1 LFPLG
6 NSKVFQDCRA
16 PRSPQYG
23 IRRIVCAVDALGT
36 ADVRRV
42 LEFLEVACEVDGI
55 DPFPDPVL
63 TALRRLIPADVVSYG
78 DYNPDGAGWR
88 QPGVRWQG
96 VTRGELT
103 PDIREAHLRLT
114 HQMPHPP
121 WAKGAGRAVRWSDL
135 QPRSRL
141 RRLDIYAEVGR
152 PLGLEHTLELWVL
165 IPGGVAGGFAFDRSD
180 RDFSERD
187 LRVLDTLRPHL
198 VQLWRNARLRRPA
211 VDSLFTSAAALL
223 TPREREIL
231 AWVARGKT
239 NREIAAVL
247 YLAPGTVRKHLDN
260 VYAKLDVGSRAGA
273 VGRAFLN

>member
-1 LFPLG
+1 MG
-6 NSKVFQDCRA
+6 
-16 PRSPQYG
+16 
-23 IRRIVCAVDALGT
+23 ALGT
-36 ADVRRV
+36 ADVRGV

-63 TALRRLIPADVVSYG
+63 AALRRLIPADVVSYG
-78 DYNPDGAGWR
+78 DFDREGAGWR

-96 VTRGELT
+96 VTRGDLT
-103 PDIREAHLRLT
+103 PAIREAHLRLT

-121 WAKGAGRAVRWSDL
+121 WSQTAGQAVRWSDL
-135 QPRSRL
+135 LSRGRL

-165 IPGGVAGGFAFDRSD
+165 IPDGVAGGFAFDRSEH
-180 RDFSERD
+180 DFSQRD
-187 LRVLDTLRPHL
+187 VSVLDALRPHL
-198 VQLWRNARLRRPA
+198 VQLWRNARLHRRA
-211 VDSLFTSAAALL
+211 ADDLSTSDAAGLL
-223 TPREREIL
+223 TAREREVL
-231 AWVARGKT
+231 HWVAHGKT

-273 VGRAFLN
+273 VARAFLN

>member
-1 LFPLG
+1 M
-6 NSKVFQDCRA
+6 
-16 PRSPQYG
+16 
-23 IRRIVCAVDALGT
+23 
-36 ADVRRV
+36 
-42 LEFLEVACEVDGI
+42 
-55 DPFPDPVL
+55 
-63 TALRRLIPADVVSYG
+63 
-78 DYNPDGAGWR
+78 
-88 QPGVRWQG
+88 RWQG
-96 VTRGELT
+96 VPQGDLT
-103 PDIREAHLRLT
+103 AAIREAHLRLT
-114 HQMPHPP
+114 YQMPHPP

-141 RRLDIYAEVGR
+141 RRLDIYTEVGR

-187 LRVLDTLRPHL
+187 VCVLDTLRPHF
-198 VQLWRNARLRRPA
+198 VRLWRNARLHRRA
-211 VDSLFTSAAALL
+211 ANGLFTSAEAGLL
-223 TPREREIL
+223 TPREREVL

-273 VGRAFLN
+273 VARAFPN

>member
-1 LFPLG
+1 MFCG
-6 NSKVFQDCRA
+6 VV
-16 PRSPQYG
+16 G
-23 IRRIVCAVDALGT
+23 ALGT
-36 ADVRRV
+36 AEVRDV
-42 LEFLEVACEVDGI
+42 LEFLELACEVDGI
-55 DPFPDPVL
+55 DPFPDPVF

-88 QPGVRWQG
+88 QQPVRWQG
-96 VTRGELT
+96 VTPGDLT

-121 WAKGAGRAVRWSDL
+121 WAPNAGRAVRWSDL
-135 QPRSRL
+135 LSRRQL

-152 PLGLEHTLELWVL
+152 PLGLEHTLELWLL
-165 IPGGVAGGFAFDRSD
+165 IPGGVAGGLAFDRSE
-180 RDFSERD
+180 RDFSDRD
-187 LRVLDTLRPHL
+187 VRVLETLRPHL
-198 VQLWRNARLRRPA
+198 VQLWRNARLRRHA
-211 VDSLFTSAAALL
+211 ADSLFTPAAGLL
-223 TPREREIL
+223 TPREREVL

-273 VGRAFLN
+273 VARAFLN

>member
-1 LFPLG
+1 MRGL
-6 NSKVFQDCRA
+6 RE
-16 PRSPQYG
+16 PQYG
-23 IRRIVCAVDALGT
+23 IRRIVCGVVGALGT
-36 ADVRRV
+36 ADVRGV
-42 LEFLEVACEVDGI
+42 LEFLEVACEVDGS
-55 DPFPDPVL
+55 DPFPDPVF

-88 QPGVRWQG
+88 QQVRWQG
-96 VTRGELT
+96 VARGDLT
-103 PDIREAHLRLT
+103 PDIRAAHLRLT

-121 WAKGAGRAVRWSDL
+121 WAQTAGRAVRWSDL
-135 QPRSRL
+135 LSRGRL

-165 IPGGVAGGFAFDRSD
+165 IPGGVAGGLAFDRSE

-187 LRVLDTLRPHL
+187 VRVLETLRPHL
-198 VQLWRNARLRRPA
+198 VKLWRNARLRRS
-211 VDSLFTSAAALL
+211 VTDSLGTSPAAGVL

-273 VGRAFLN
+273 VARAFLN

>member
-1 LFPLG
+1 VG
-6 NSKVFQDCRA
+6 
-16 PRSPQYG
+16 
-23 IRRIVCAVDALGT
+23 ALGT
-36 ADVRRV
+36 ADVRGV

-63 TALRRLIPADVVSYG
+63 AALRRLIPADVVSYG
-78 DYNPDGAGWR
+78 DYDREGAGWR

-96 VTRGELT
+96 VPQEDLT
-103 PDIREAHLRLT
+103 AAIREAHLRLT
-114 HQMPHPP
+114 YQMPHPP

-141 RRLDIYAEVGR
+141 RRLDIYTEVGR

>member
-1 LFPLG
+1 VG
-6 NSKVFQDCRA
+6 
-16 PRSPQYG
+16 
-23 IRRIVCAVDALGT
+23 ALGT
-36 ADVRRV
+36 ADVRGV

-63 TALRRLIPADVVSYG
+63 AALRRLIPADVVSYG
-78 DYNPDGAGWR
+78 DYNREGPGWR

-96 VTRGELT
+96 VPRGDLT
-103 PDIREAHLRLT
+103 PRIREAHLRLT
-114 HQMPHPP
+114 HQLPHPP

-135 QPRSRL
+135 QPR
-141 RRLDIYAEVGR
+141 RRLQRLEMYAEIGR
-152 PLGLEHTLELWVL
+152 PLGIEHTLELWVL
-165 IPGGVAGGFAFDRSD
+165 IPGGVAGGFAFDRSG

-187 LRVLDTLRPHL
+187 VLVLDTLRPHF
-198 VQLWRNARLRRPA
+198 VQLWRNARLHRPA
-211 VDSLFTSAAALL
+211 ADSLFTSAADGLL
-223 TPREREIL
+223 TAREREVL

-273 VGRAFLN
+273 VARAFLNEGSTAVHAGPDSGDS